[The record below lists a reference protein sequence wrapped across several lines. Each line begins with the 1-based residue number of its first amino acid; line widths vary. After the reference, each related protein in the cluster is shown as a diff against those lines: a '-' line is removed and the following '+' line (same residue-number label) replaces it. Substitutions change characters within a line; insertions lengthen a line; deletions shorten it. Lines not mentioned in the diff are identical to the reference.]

1 MSIHD
6 PGSILDGAIK
16 KLTDEERA
24 NVRRNLVANGA
35 DESMIAAILGKPT

>member
-6 PGSILDGAIK
+6 PGSILDGKIK

-24 NVRRNLVANGA
+24 TVRANLVANGA
-35 DESMIAAILGKPT
+35 DESMIAAILGEPT